1 LRVRWPVRPS
11 WRFWP
16 IWLLRWVDLI
26 KLLIGQALANLG
38 AKLRATNSSIHVKKQ
53 QYRYYAN
60 TEGEN
65 KADGSGA
72 VVAVIDNRQRHR
84 LDVSQENKKALKHV
98 PSISLDYP

>member
-16 IWLLRWVDLI
+16 IWLFGWVNRVE
-26 KLLIGQALANLG
+26 LLIGQTLTNLG
-38 AKLRATNSSIHVKKQ
+38 AKPSAANSSVHVEKQ
-53 QYRYYAN
+53 QNRDYPN

-84 LDVSQENKKALKHV
+84 LNVSQDKKKALKHV